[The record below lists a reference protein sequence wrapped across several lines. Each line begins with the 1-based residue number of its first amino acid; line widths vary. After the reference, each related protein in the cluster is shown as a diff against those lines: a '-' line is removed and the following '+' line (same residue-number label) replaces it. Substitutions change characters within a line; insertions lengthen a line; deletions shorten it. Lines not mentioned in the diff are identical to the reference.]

1 MRVEHRGGGDRAR
14 QAREQRIQCYMCAL
28 RDTLPRV
35 LLSGD
40 GSGGGSGGGSGSAS
54 GGGSGSDSDGDSGGG
69 SGGSGKRVSGGGG
82 GSTMPDAL
90 LRAFLTTRRLKA

>member
-1 MRVEHRGGGDRAR
+1 MIDKRAA
-14 QAREQRIQCYMCAL
+14 QTTLDETFIHLCAL

-40 GSGGGSGGGSGSAS
+40 GSGGGSSSAS
-54 GGGSGSDSDGDSGGG
+54 GDGSGGDSDGDSGGG

-90 LRAFLTTRRLKA
+90 LRAFRTTQRLRA